1 MPFLP
6 TWRLLGLLLGA
17 AVLLALGA
25 LAPAVL
31 LVVPLYCL
39 AVGVLTVAEARGVPG
54 AAQLVGERRHERRLS
69 IGESN
74 PVELVVRWHA
84 SAGPALRLRARDHTP
99 PGLDPDQPV
108 LDGTLAPG
116 GEWRGV
122 YHLRPTRRGD
132 YPFGDLHL
140 RLESRRGLLV
150 RHVAL
155 PLAATVY
162 VYPNLRAIR
171 RYQLHVRRGRAMEAG
186 LRRARLL
193 GRGTEFE
200 RLRDYQPDDD
210 YRRIAWKATAR
221 RGHPVV
227 IEHEVERSQNV
238 LLAIDVGR
246 LAATPV
252 GELQKLDYAVNAALV
267 LAYVAAGLG
276 DRVGLLVFA
285 DRVEQYLPPA
295 RGQRQFQRVLASLY
309 GVEAQ
314 PVESDASRA
323 LLFLARRNTKRSL
336 VVLFTDLAEAS
347 EAEGLV
353 ARLAL
358 VARQHLMLCALIGDP
373 DLLALAAAPP
383 LDTRRAYESV
393 VAQRLL
399 DERRSIVERI
409 EGRGGLVLDV
419 PADRLSGEAVERYLE
434 AKARTLL

>member
-1 MPFLP
+1 
-6 TWRLLGLLLGA
+6 
-17 AVLLALGA
+17 
-25 LAPAVL
+25 
-31 LVVPLYCL
+31 
-39 AVGVLTVAEARGVPG
+39 
-54 AAQLVGERRHERRLS
+54 
-69 IGESN
+69 
-74 PVELVVRWHA
+74 
-84 SAGPALRLRARDHTP
+84 
-99 PGLDPDQPV
+99 
-108 LDGTLAPG
+108 
-116 GEWRGV
+116 
-122 YHLRPTRRGD
+122 
-132 YPFGDLHL
+132 
-140 RLESRRGLLV
+140 
-150 RHVAL
+150 
-155 PLAATVY
+155 
-162 VYPNLRAIR
+162 
-171 RYQLHVRRGRAMEAG
+171 MEAG

-221 RGHPVV
+221 RGRPVV
-227 IEHEVERSQNV
+227 VEHEVERSQNV

-246 LAATPV
+246 LAAAPV

-323 LLFLARRNTKRSL
+323 LLFLAGRNTKRSL

-373 DLLALAAAPP
+373 DLLAIAASPP